1 VSWNDSRL
9 RGRARE
15 RGYILV
21 ATLFALALM
30 ALVAGR
36 LAARAELLGA
46 QSATLQQL
54 ADGTL
59 AAENARARVLFALN
73 TEALQSLALDPAA
86 ARRWHIDGTPTPLE
100 GGIVA
105 ELQDHRGLANLN
117 FPDRGLLTRLLIAK
131 GARPEQVDGLIDK
144 LNDYTD
150 TDDLRRLAG
159 AERAEYEAL
168 GLPAPRNDW
177 LDSPLELRQIVGW
190 RDLGPTLEAV
200 TALTSG
206 ARSGSLNPN
215 TAPRDVL
222 LARLPGTTPE
232 QVDAFI
238 ARRKIAPF
246 RSAEEARSASGFG
259 FTDNDVF
266 FPGPTFRLRLRLP
279 GLPMALEYNLL
290 LTPES
295 NVRPWHYLDSRTVF
309 VPVSQTDE
317 GGRAPGSTAV
327 LPRPGPS

>member
-1 VSWNDSRL
+1 M
-9 RGRARE
+9 
-15 RGYILV
+15 

-36 LAARAELLGA
+36 LAARVELLGA
-46 QSATLQQL
+46 QSAILQQL

-59 AAENARARVLFALN
+59 AAENARARVLFALT

-86 ARRWHIDGTPTPLE
+86 ARRWHIDGTPTPLD
-100 GGIVA
+100 GGILA
-105 ELQDHRGLANLN
+105 ELQDHRGLASLNL
-117 FPDRGLLTRLLIAK
+117 PDRGLLTRLLIAK
-131 GARPEQVDGLIDK
+131 GARPEQVDGLLDT

-168 GLPAPRNDW
+168 GLPPPRNDW
-177 LDSPLELRQIVGW
+177 LDSPQELRQIVGW
-190 RDLGPTLEAV
+190 RDLGPALEAI
-200 TALTSG
+200 LTLASSG
-206 ARSGSLNPN
+206 RSGGLNPN

-222 LARLPGTTPE
+222 LARLPGATTE
-232 QVDAFI
+232 QIDAFI
-238 ARRKIAPF
+238 ARRTIAPF
-246 RSAEEARSASGFG
+246 RSAAEAWSVTGFS

-266 FPGPTFRLRLRLP
+266 FPGPSFRLRLRLP

-295 NVRPWHYLDSRTVF
+295 SVRPWHFLDSRMVF
-309 VPVSQTDE
+309 VPVSHTDE